1 MTQEPTYSQ
10 IEAACC
16 AFAKTL
22 SDDRREGIKAALI
35 AAQGVDRN
43 IFGDCHIGGSVGA
56 VRFMTHTVEE
66 RTAIMGWEH
75 SHTAVV
81 PSLRRRIVELTAATG
96 SVREAVAWCSP
107 GQLANLMDVDADGGV
122 YLPIRKTNRGN
133 FTMPLFAAAPT
144 PDAAAIRPD
153 SWAVT
158 PKDAREQMLLLAEVE
173 LHLQSCRVFLTTREK
188 MHPCGVDLHD
198 ELLVKVTAAIE
209 TIGREKA
216 NG

>member
-96 SVREAVAWCSP
+96 SVREAAERLLTTMTKRALRGRDHVPSMRDEQDAASALR
-107 GQLANLMDVDADGGV
+107 LAL
-122 YLPIRKTNRGN
+122 
-133 FTMPLFAAAPT
+133 AAAPT
-144 PDAAAIRPD
+144 PDAAD
-153 SWAVT
+153 SNAK
-158 PKDAREQMLLLAEVE
+158 PSDSVE
-173 LHLQSCRVFLTTREK
+173 IVGT
-188 MHPCGVDLHD
+188 MG
-198 ELLVKVTAAIE
+198 
-209 TIGREKA
+209 
-216 NG
+216 